1 MVFAQS
7 QWNTE
12 TMESFHFRLKMSIE
26 AILED
31 DLVKAKNEIHEAL
44 NRGVM

>member
-1 MVFAQS
+1 
-7 QWNTE
+7 
-12 TMESFHFRLKMSIE
+12 MEYGNDGKFHFRLKMSIE